1 MYTKHFRTIL
11 RLARVSLPIVL
22 ISSQAYPQ
30 KKTDKPGKDTS
41 GQQYYSVDDFRSV
54 KKIDS
59 HVHLT
64 EDADTA
70 FLYQAAIDNFRMLT
84 INVYEASGMPIEQ
97 QQDFALK
104 LIKRYPDRLAYA
116 TTFSLK
122 NYNEPGW
129 QAEVLAYLKN
139 SFAKGAI
146 AVKVWKNVGMQL
158 RDKNNHLVFV
168 DNPRFDTIFSYLAA
182 NRIPLIGHL
191 GEHRNSWLPLDKM
204 TVKNNR
210 DYAATHPAEYMYLH
224 PDRPSYEYY
233 IQVRNNMLDKNPHL
247 QFIGAHLGAQE
258 WSVAEL
264 GKTLDKYPNMAVD
277 MAERISHLQYQAK
290 ANWQGVHDFF
300 IKYQDRILYGTDIRH
315 DAMNIVNGH
324 ITTQQGLRQYVH
336 RVWLSHW
343 RFFITNKKMSAK
355 EVKGEFYGLRLPR
368 EVVDKIYYKNAQ
380 RWIPGIVKDQSN
392 TQHN

>member
-1 MYTKHFRTIL
+1 MTGNIPTFKIIRITFIS
-11 RLARVSLPIVL
+11 LAVTL
-22 ISSQAYPQ
+22 ISAKSYPQ
-30 KKTDKPGKDTS
+30 EQIDKPGNVVP
-41 GQQYYSVDDFRSV
+41 GQQYYTPGDFKSV

-64 EDADTA
+64 EDVDTA
-70 FLYQAAIDNFRMLT
+70 FLCQASVDNFRMLT
-84 INVYEASGMPIEQ
+84 INVYDPPSMPIEQ

-104 LIKRYPDRLAYA
+104 LIKRHPDRLAYA

-139 SFAKGAI
+139 SFDKGAV
-146 AVKVWKNVGMQL
+146 AVKVWKNVGMKL
-158 RDKNNHLVFV
+158 RDKNNKLVFI
-168 DNPRFDTIFSYLAA
+168 DNPRFDTIFNSMAV
-182 NRIPLIGHL
+182 NHIPLIGHL

-210 DYAATHPAEYMYLH
+210 DYAATHPSEYMYLH
-224 PDRPSYEYY
+224 PDRPSYEFY
-233 IQVRNNMLDKNPHL
+233 VKAKNNMLDKNPHL

-277 MAERISHLQYQAK
+277 MAERVSHLQYQAK
-290 ANWQGVHDFF
+290 TNWQGVHDFF

-324 ITTQQGLRQYVH
+324 ITTQAGLRQYIH
-336 RVWLSHW
+336 NVWLQHW
-343 RFFITNKKMSAK
+343 RFFTTNQKMTAV
-355 EVKGEFYGLRLPR
+355 EVKGGFYGLKLPR
-368 EVVDKIYYKNAQ
+368 EVIDKIYYQNAQ
-380 RWIPGIVKDQSN
+380 KWIPGIPQ
-392 TQHN
+392 